1 VEFWLAWAHVPG
13 QFLIKVTIMQS
24 GREIARQRDQ
34 PSTELSTASVDKETA
49 WFGQDSFVGLAG

>member
-1 VEFWLAWAHVPG
+1 
-13 QFLIKVTIMQS
+13 LIKVTIMQS